1 MVRLKDLKDLTMLR
15 TLVSL
20 LVASA
25 FSAQAA
31 TDLKPQ
37 TEPAIKTIQPQ
48 MLQWRRHFHQYPEL
62 SNREVNTAKKVAEH
76 LKSLGL
82 EVQSGIA
89 HHGVLGVLK
98 GAKPGPTVALRA
110 DMDALPVTEQVDLPF
125 ASKVRSTFN
134 GQEVG
139 VMHACGH
146 DAHTAMLMATA
157 SVLTQ
162 LKSQIAGTIL
172 FVFQPAEEGPPAGE
186 EGGAKLMLKE
196 GVFAQYKPDAIF
208 GLHVWPGPAGQL
220 QVKSEGIMAAAD
232 SFNITVKGKQVHGS
246 SPWRGVDPIAVTGQ
260 LITALHQIPARQLDV
275 TQAPAVLS
283 VGQVHGGV
291 RWNIIPD
298 EVKLE
303 GTVRTF
309 DPQMREQLLEK
320 MQHTSEHIAA
330 ASGATAQFHH
340 HGFAAVTWNDA
351 TLTEWAMPTLQWAA
365 GKAGVAPIKPI
376 TASEDFSFFQQEVPG
391 VFFFLGIA
399 PDNTP
404 VDQTAPN
411 HSPYFQVNEKALE
424 NGVRALTGLALD
436 YLANPAKTDK
446 KS

>member
-1 MVRLKDLKDLTMLR
+1 MLR

-20 LVASA
+20 LVAGV
-25 FSAQAA
+25 FSAQAS

-37 TEPAIKTIQPQ
+37 TESAIQSIQPQ

-82 EVQSGIA
+82 EVQTGIA

-98 GAKPGPTVALRA
+98 GTKPGPTVALRA

-162 LKSQIAGTIL
+162 LKSQLAGTIL

-196 GVFAQYKPDAIF
+196 GIFAKYKPDAIF

-436 YLANPAKTDK
+436 YLANPAKTEK
-446 KS
+446 QG

>member
-1 MVRLKDLKDLTMLR
+1 MLR

-246 SPWRGVDPIAVTGQ
+246 SPWRGVDP
-260 LITALHQIPARQLDV
+260 
-275 TQAPAVLS
+275 
-283 VGQVHGGV
+283 
-291 RWNIIPD
+291 
-298 EVKLE
+298 
-303 GTVRTF
+303 
-309 DPQMREQLLEK
+309 
-320 MQHTSEHIAA
+320 
-330 ASGATAQFHH
+330 
-340 HGFAAVTWNDA
+340 
-351 TLTEWAMPTLQWAA
+351 
-365 GKAGVAPIKPI
+365 
-376 TASEDFSFFQQEVPG
+376 
-391 VFFFLGIA
+391 
-399 PDNTP
+399 
-404 VDQTAPN
+404 
-411 HSPYFQVNEKALE
+411 
-424 NGVRALTGLALD
+424 
-436 YLANPAKTDK
+436 
-446 KS
+446 

>member
-1 MVRLKDLKDLTMLR
+1 MLR

-20 LVASA
+20 LVAGV
-25 FSAQAA
+25 FSAQAS

-37 TEPAIKTIQPQ
+37 TESAIQSIQPQ

-82 EVQSGIA
+82 EVQTGIA

-98 GAKPGPTVALRA
+98 GTKPGPTVALRA
-110 DMDALPVTEQVDLPF
+110 DMDALPVTEQVDLHF

-162 LKSQIAGTIL
+162 LKSQLAGTIL

-196 GVFAQYKPDAIF
+196 GIFAKYKPDAIF

>member
-1 MVRLKDLKDLTMLR
+1 MLR

-20 LVASA
+20 LVAGV
-25 FSAQAA
+25 FSAQAS

-37 TEPAIKTIQPQ
+37 TESAIQSIQPQ

-82 EVQSGIA
+82 EVQTGIA

-98 GAKPGPTVALRA
+98 GTKPGPTVALRA

-162 LKSQIAGTIL
+162 LKSQLAGTIL

-196 GVFAQYKPDAIF
+196 GIFAKYKPDAIF

-309 DPQMREQLLEK
+309 DPQMREQLLQK

>member
-1 MVRLKDLKDLTMLR
+1 MLR

-20 LVASA
+20 LVAGV
-25 FSAQAA
+25 FSAQAS

-37 TEPAIKTIQPQ
+37 TESAIQSIQPQ

-82 EVQSGIA
+82 EVQTGIA

-98 GAKPGPTVALRA
+98 GTKPGPTVALRA

-162 LKSQIAGTIL
+162 LKSQLAGTIL

-196 GVFAQYKPDAIF
+196 GIFAKYKPDAIF

>member
-1 MVRLKDLKDLTMLR
+1 MLR

-20 LVASA
+20 LVAGV
-25 FSAQAA
+25 FSTQAS

-37 TEPAIKTIQPQ
+37 TESAIKNIQPQ
-48 MLQWRRHFHQYPEL
+48 MLEWRRHFHQYPEL

-82 EVQSGIA
+82 EVQTGIA

-98 GAKPGPTVALRA
+98 GAKPGPIVALRA
-110 DMDALPVTEQVDLPF
+110 DMDALPVTEQLDLPF

-162 LKSQIAGTIL
+162 LKSELTGTVL

-196 GVFAQYKPDAIF
+196 GVFAKYKPDAIF

-309 DPQMREQLLEK
+309 DPQMREQLLQK

-330 ASGATAQFHH
+330 ASGATAEFHN
-340 HGFAAVTWNDA
+340 HGFAAVTWND
-351 TLTEWAMPTLQWAA
+351 TQLTEWAMPSLQWAA

-399 PDNTP
+399 EDNTP
-404 VDQTAPN
+404 VEKTAPN
-411 HSPYFQVNEKALE
+411 HSPFFQVNEKALE
-424 NGVRALTGLALD
+424 NGVRAFTGLALD

-446 KS
+446 KGK

>member
-1 MVRLKDLKDLTMLR
+1 MIR
-15 TLVSL
+15 TLISL
-20 LVASA
+20 LVAGV
-25 FSAQAA
+25 FSAQAS

-37 TEPAIKTIQPQ
+37 TESAIRDIQPQ
-48 MLQWRRHFHQYPEL
+48 LLQWRRHFHQYPEL
-62 SNREVNTAKKVAEH
+62 SNREVNTAKKVAAH

-82 EVQSGIA
+82 EVQTGIA

-162 LKSQIAGTIL
+162 LKSELTGTVL

-196 GVFAQYKPDAIF
+196 GVFAKYKPDAIF

-232 SFNITVKGKQVHGS
+232 SFNITVKGTQVHGS

-260 LITALHQIPARQLDV
+260 LISALHQIPARQLDV

-303 GTVRTF
+303 GTIRTF
-309 DPQMREQLLEK
+309 DPQMREQLLQK

-330 ASGATAQFHH
+330 ASGASAEFHH

-351 TLTEWAMPTLQWAA
+351 QLTEWAMPTLRWAA

-376 TASEDFSFFQQEVPG
+376 TASEDFSFFQQQVPG

-404 VDQTAPN
+404 VDKTAPN
-411 HSPYFQVNEKALE
+411 HSPYFQINEKALE
-424 NGVRALTGLALD
+424 NGVRAFTGLALD
-436 YLANPAKTDK
+436 YLANPAKTATQD
-446 KS
+446 

>member
-1 MVRLKDLKDLTMLR
+1 MLR

-365 GKAGVAPIKPI
+365 GKTGVAPIKPI

>member
-1 MVRLKDLKDLTMLR
+1 MLR

-31 TDLKPQ
+31 IDLKPQ

-309 DPQMREQLLEK
+309 DPQMREQLLQK

-330 ASGATAQFHH
+330 ASGAKAEFHH

>member
-1 MVRLKDLKDLTMLR
+1 MIR
-15 TLVSL
+15 TLISL
-20 LVASA
+20 LVAGV
-25 FSAQAA
+25 FSAQAS

-37 TEPAIKTIQPQ
+37 TESAIRDIQPQ
-48 MLQWRRHFHQYPEL
+48 LLQWRRHFHQYPEL
-62 SNREVNTAKKVAEH
+62 SNREVNTAKKVAAH

-82 EVQSGIA
+82 EVQTGIA

-162 LKSQIAGTIL
+162 LKSELTGTVL

-196 GVFAQYKPDAIF
+196 GVFAKYKPDAIF

-260 LITALHQIPARQLDV
+260 LISALHQIPARQLDV

-303 GTVRTF
+303 GTIRTF
-309 DPQMREQLLEK
+309 DPQMREQLLQK

-330 ASGATAQFHH
+330 ASGASAEFHH

-351 TLTEWAMPTLQWAA
+351 QLTEWAMPTLRWAA

-376 TASEDFSFFQQEVPG
+376 TASEDFSFFQQQVPG

-404 VDQTAPN
+404 VDKTAPN

-436 YLANPAKTDK
+436 YLANPAKTATQD
-446 KS
+446 

>member
-1 MVRLKDLKDLTMLR
+1 MLR

-20 LVASA
+20 LVAGV
-25 FSAQAA
+25 FSAQAS

-82 EVQSGIA
+82 EVQTGIA

-98 GAKPGPTVALRA
+98 GTKPGPTVALRA

-162 LKSQIAGTIL
+162 LKSQLAGTIL

-196 GVFAQYKPDAIF
+196 GIFAKYKPDAIF

-436 YLANPAKTDK
+436 YLANPAKTEK
-446 KS
+446 QG

>member
-1 MVRLKDLKDLTMLR
+1 MRKVNQHKLQK
-15 TLVSL
+15 TLLSL
-20 LVASA
+20 LLASV

-37 TEPAIKTIQPQ
+37 TESAIKTIQPQ
-48 MLQWRRHFHQYPEL
+48 MLEWRRHFHQYPEL
-62 SNREVNTAKKVAEH
+62 SNREVNTAKKVADH
-76 LKSLGL
+76 LRSLGL
-82 EVQSGIA
+82 EVQTGIA
-89 HHGVLGVLK
+89 HHGVLGILK

-125 ASKVRSTFN
+125 ASKVRSSFN
-134 GQEVG
+134 GQDVG

-157 SVLTQ
+157 SVLTK
-162 LKSQIAGTIL
+162 LKADLAGTIL

-196 GVFAQYKPDAIF
+196 GVFAKYKPDAIF

-303 GTVRTF
+303 GTIRTF
-309 DPQMREQLLEK
+309 DPVMREQLLQK

-330 ASGATAQFHH
+330 ASGATAEFHN
-340 HGFAAVTWNDA
+340 HGFAAVTWND
-351 TLTEWAMPTLQWAA
+351 TKLTEWAMPTLQWAA

-404 VDQTAPN
+404 VDKTAPN
-411 HSPYFQVNEKALE
+411 HSPFFQVNEKALE

>member
-1 MVRLKDLKDLTMLR
+1 MLR

-62 SNREVNTAKKVAEH
+62 SNREVNTAKRVAEH

-320 MQHTSEHIAA
+320 MRHTSEHIAA

>member
-1 MVRLKDLKDLTMLR
+1 MLR

-20 LVASA
+20 LVAGV
-25 FSAQAA
+25 FSAQAS

-37 TEPAIKTIQPQ
+37 TESAIQSIQPQ

-82 EVQSGIA
+82 EVQTGIA

-98 GAKPGPTVALRA
+98 GTKPGPTVALRA

-162 LKSQIAGTIL
+162 LKSQLAGTIL

-196 GVFAQYKPDAIF
+196 GIFAKYKPDAIF

-298 EVKLE
+298 EVTLE

>member
-1 MVRLKDLKDLTMLR
+1 MRR
-15 TLVSL
+15 TFIAL
-20 LVASA
+20 LIASA
-25 FSAQAA
+25 FSVQAK

-37 TEPAIKTIQPQ
+37 TEAAIQSIQPQ
-48 MLQWRRHFHQYPEL
+48 MLEWRRHFHQYPEL
-62 SNREVNTAKKVAEH
+62 SNREVNTAKKVADH

-82 EVQSGIA
+82 EVQTGIA

-134 GQEVG
+134 GQDVG

-157 SVLTQ
+157 AVLTK
-162 LKSQIAGTIL
+162 LKSQLAGTIL
-172 FVFQPAEEGPPAGE
+172 FVFQPAEEGPPTGE

-196 GVFAQYKPDAIF
+196 GVFASYKPDAIF
-208 GLHVWPGPAGQL
+208 GLHVWPAPAGQL
-220 QVKSEGIMAAAD
+220 LLKSEGIMAAAD

-246 SPWRGVDPIAVTGQ
+246 SPWRGVDPVAVTGQ

-303 GTVRTF
+303 GTIRTF
-309 DPQMREQLLEK
+309 DPEMREQLLEK
-320 MQHTSEHIAA
+320 MQHTSEHIAL
-330 ASGATAQFHH
+330 ASGATAEFHNH
-340 HGFAAVTWNDA
+340 AFAAVTWNDPQ
-351 TLTEWAMPTLQWAA
+351 LTAWAMPSLQWAA
-365 GKAGVAPIKPI
+365 GKAGVAAIKPI
-376 TASEDFSFFQQEVPG
+376 TASEDFSFFQQQIPG

-399 PDNTP
+399 PENTA
-404 VDQTAPN
+404 VEQTAPN
-411 HSPYFQVNEKALE
+411 HSPLFQLNEQALE
-424 NGVRALTGLALD
+424 NGVRALTALALD
-436 YLANPAKTDK
+436 YLAKPAPIEKQG
-446 KS
+446 

>member
-1 MVRLKDLKDLTMLR
+1 MRSSKLNLLKKTLLSVLLTSTFT
-15 TLVSL
+15 TL
-20 LVASA
+20 
-25 FSAQAA
+25 AA

-37 TEPAIKTIQPQ
+37 TEKAIQNIQPE

-82 EVQSGIA
+82 EVQTGIA

-134 GQEVG
+134 GQDVG

-162 LKSQIAGTIL
+162 LKAELAGTVL

-196 GVFAQYKPDAIF
+196 GVFATYKPDAIF

-232 SFNITVKGKQVHGS
+232 SFNIRVKGQQVHGS

-260 LITALHQIPARQLDV
+260 LISALHQIPARQLDV

-283 VGQVHGGV
+283 IGQVHGGV

-298 EVKLE
+298 EVQLE
-303 GTVRTF
+303 GTIRTF
-309 DPQMREQLLEK
+309 DPAMREQLLQK
-320 MQHTSEHIAA
+320 MQRTSEHIAT
-330 ASGATAQFHH
+330 ASGASAELHH
-340 HGFAAVTWNDA
+340 HSFAAVTWNDSE
-351 TLTEWAMPTLQWAA
+351 LTEWAMPTLRWAA

-376 TASEDFSFFQQEVPG
+376 TASEDFSFFQQEIPG

-404 VDQTAPN
+404 VEKTAPN

-436 YLANPAKTDK
+436 YLANPAKTNK
-446 KS
+446 KD

>member
-1 MVRLKDLKDLTMLR
+1 MLR

-62 SNREVNTAKKVAEH
+62 SNREVNTAKRVAEH

>member
-1 MVRLKDLKDLTMLR
+1 MLR
-15 TLVSL
+15 TLLSVL
-20 LVASA
+20 LASA
-25 FSAQAA
+25 FSAQAS
-31 TDLKPQ
+31 TDLKPH
-37 TEPAIKTIQPQ
+37 TETAIQNIQAQ

-62 SNREVNTAKKVAEH
+62 SNREVNTAKKVAAH

-82 EVQSGIA
+82 EVQTGIA

-134 GQEVG
+134 GQDVG

-157 SVLTQ
+157 SVLTELKAQ
-162 LKSQIAGTIL
+162 LTGTIL

-196 GVFAQYKPDAIF
+196 GVFAKYKPDAIF

-283 VGQVHGGV
+283 VGQVHGGI

-298 EVKLE
+298 DVTLE
-303 GTVRTF
+303 GTIRTF
-309 DPQMREQLLEK
+309 DPQMREQLLQK
-320 MQHTSEHIAA
+320 MQHTSEHIAT
-330 ASGATAQFHH
+330 ASGATAEFHNH
-340 HGFAAVTWNDA
+340 SFAAVTWNDV
-351 TLTEWAMPTLQWAA
+351 TLTEWAMPSLHWAA

-391 VFFFLGIA
+391 MFFFLGIA
-399 PDNTP
+399 PENTP
-404 VDQTAPN
+404 VEQTAPN
-411 HSPYFQVNEKALE
+411 HSPLFQVNEQALE
-424 NGVRALTGLALD
+424 NGVRALTALALD
-436 YLANPAKTDK
+436 YLANPAKTAK
-446 KS
+446 KD

>member
-1 MVRLKDLKDLTMLR
+1 
-15 TLVSL
+15 
-20 LVASA
+20 
-25 FSAQAA
+25 
-31 TDLKPQ
+31 
-37 TEPAIKTIQPQ
+37 

>member
-1 MVRLKDLKDLTMLR
+1 MLR

-309 DPQMREQLLEK
+309 DPQMREQLLQK

>member
-1 MVRLKDLKDLTMLR
+1 MLR

-20 LVASA
+20 LVAGV
-25 FSAQAA
+25 FSAQAS

-37 TEPAIKTIQPQ
+37 TESAIQSIQPQ

-82 EVQSGIA
+82 EVQTGIA

-98 GAKPGPTVALRA
+98 GTKPGPTVALRA

-162 LKSQIAGTIL
+162 LKSQLAGTIL

-196 GVFAQYKPDAIF
+196 GIFAKYKPDAIF

-309 DPQMREQLLEK
+309 DPQMREQLLQK

-330 ASGATAQFHH
+330 ASGATAEFHH

-436 YLANPAKTDK
+436 YLANPAKTEK
-446 KS
+446 QG

>member
-1 MVRLKDLKDLTMLR
+1 MLR

-20 LVASA
+20 LVAGV
-25 FSAQAA
+25 FYAQAS

-37 TEPAIKTIQPQ
+37 TESAIQSIQPQ

-82 EVQSGIA
+82 EVQTGIA

-98 GAKPGPTVALRA
+98 GTKPGPTVALRA

-162 LKSQIAGTIL
+162 LKSQLAGTIL

-196 GVFAQYKPDAIF
+196 GIFAKYKPDAIF